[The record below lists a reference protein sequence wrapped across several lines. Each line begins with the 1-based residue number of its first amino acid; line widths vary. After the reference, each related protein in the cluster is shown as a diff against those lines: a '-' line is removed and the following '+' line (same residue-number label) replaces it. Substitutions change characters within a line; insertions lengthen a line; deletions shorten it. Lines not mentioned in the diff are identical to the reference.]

1 MSSSSTRPADKVEE
15 AYGFIAHNYL
25 PGDEIFLFGFSR
37 GAYTARMVAMFI
49 GEIGVL
55 DRTEME
61 HFARIFIDYQTLGK
75 STDKDEIAT
84 LHSRLAKWN
93 QHDSPGRLRA
103 DYDEIT
109 FSVKCV
115 GVFDTVG
122 SLGLPEEF
130 PLRSRRIK
138 TLFGFP
144 DRVLGDHIERA
155 YQALALNE
163 PRADFDCARF
173 EQKPEGRAKGQ
184 ILQQCWFTGCHS
196 DIGGGYDEHD
206 LADITLIWMA
216 AQVGDMLALDSKYLA
231 ARIDPVAPWGM
242 QSPHDPMT
250 GVFMLAHTIQRQLPE
265 GINDVT
271 REVIHSSVLEQS
283 SLYPS
288 VRSLIEKVP
297 ELISPLFPLEE
308 EMKVNWPYKPPAT
321 LPAATTAAA
330 TTTTTT
336 TTTTIQTNVTVAV
349 ASSGGS
355 SVIATGPKPV
365 LKRTLH
371 VVVDNLLASDTMAVK
386 DLAEHYES
394 LSAAQ
399 NSPSSSTN
407 PGTRRPYSHRNS
419 DDISHL
425 LPNSPARFLTHT
437 SKRTSVAD
445 DNKQSY
451 DVVPP
456 ETSVDITGAPAELDS
471 STGVPPSASN
481 LTPSFLGTEG
491 TTILPSLLGSH
502 TRSVEYVES
511 SPDKSD
517 TATLVERPRF
527 PPHVPIP
534 ATTLF
539 ARSAS
544 PLSLPKL
551 DDYLSRLHVPSF
563 VLRGR
568 QAGDSQ
574 IFPPMEKLAVPVT
587 NVDLVDSWRQL
598 FLGTIPNLVALNFA
612 SGTLGALIYLVIL
625 MVITAGLLYHFY
637 RSTPL
642 CDRYNTVEGLQ
653 LSQPKDGRWGIVI
666 TTFLL
671 TLIYLPLSTMA
682 VNVLVWSEDLWAV
695 PNYYRNATSFPP
707 VVAPLGPPEEYRE
720 PLDFCWTTTMKKN
733 EVNFAPLII
742 IISFLAFAGLTVWFP
757 IALRKV
763 IQRSVPR
770 VDPYTELGRRRNSG
784 DMDREYHRLLSRD
797 RNAFAFLYGGFRRGW
812 GTYEST
818 YLLAKLS
825 TLFIVAVINSDNCLF
840 RGVSRTWL
848 PIARQVILLVST
860 IVFFVMHCILVP
872 FLDPVNNASEWV
884 SRVNY
889 LITAGIALANVFEF
903 PGKDIITS
911 YILYIVYVITY
922 GFTIYFL
929 IINMSVVHRWIKRLS
944 RRVDFSID
952 VFSPWLDLSPSSL
965 HVKRRIWQETL
976 TTLILTASD
985 CKIPEG
991 QAMMFAQARDLEYPP
1006 YLLDFAGTPAERH
1019 VENMKI
1025 LREIGSLAYTKGVS
1039 LTSGP
1044 DHPIYAQIAAEI
1056 QANYIGPDCYWK
1068 PDTMRP
1074 HCRSF
1079 FGNAW
1084 WVPFPP
1090 SLVLKY
1096 DDGPLTVLQAP
1107 KDLERYISQNL
1118 DPDIRQRRDVRL
1130 ALRALDGQ
1138 VVNWPY
1144 CHTTDVGA
1152 NTVWSCRRQRYKAN
1166 VTLHFHTCTLVI
1178 KRKGQLDW
1186 HGVPLGSGFDVELV
1200 YSTEVRQPGTLI
1212 GLTEDF
1218 DLTPPLARFLTLNR
1232 DIIDSRLD
1240 YIERELG
1247 DYKTHHEAECRYKRD
1262 TLTYGFLTNVYDQP
1276 QAPSS
1281 LVRWIRD
1288 HEKDVRIGQLLVQE
1302 EQAISMAYERVN
1314 AVSESE
1320 AASWWYIFWDDF
1332 WRQNHDAI
1340 PALNLHASDF
1350 NPHYPT
1356 SIAYTPLPRANLEAF
1371 LIQRGLMSGTSKP
1384 NGYLHHGFLNKIY
1397 IRLNEAV
1404 FHDSP
1409 QAVLF
1414 HLGIDGSEMNMSVV
1428 DENLEQPS
1436 TTFGTGGGT
1445 DHDDISVR
1453 PRPTYR
1459 WEGLLMDEVQER
1471 KPRRKGLF
1479 VKLKAWLGLNPIWR
1493 SGSPSKGISLDV
1505 RLHNGRYVLLSENV
1519 DD

>member
-1 MSSSSTRPADKVEE
+1 MARYRCEYCQKDFPTRNGQSKHIKHSPPCFRKWNAAIQRSQPDHLGSAEPDPPIFDPSTPQELDEIPLPANANSCHRVTVEDVIDDDDPRNFSRYVESYPMEPVRLKKGTLAFETWKADNIKAGRSEWYPYADEEEWEVVRWLTNSVTQADLDKYLKVEHVKAHGGLSFSSKYQFYKQLDKLPTGPDWHCEVVQIQGDQHNPDGSIMMEDVEVWRRDPVECIRELIANPAFKDYMAYLPEQVFADKE
-15 AYGFIAHNYL
+15 G
-25 PGDEIFLFGFSR
+25 
-37 GAYTARMVAMFI
+37 TQ
-49 GEIGVL
+49 
-55 DRTEME
+55 
-61 HFARIFIDYQTLGK
+61 RI
-75 STDKDEIAT
+75 
-84 LHSRLAKWN
+84 
-93 QHDSPGRLRA
+93 
-103 DYDEIT
+103 YDEMWT
-109 FSVKCV
+109 GEWWWKMQERMPK
-115 GVFDTVG
+115 D
-122 SLGLPEEF
+122 
-130 PLRSRRIK
+130 
-138 TLFGFP
+138 GF
-144 DRVLGDHIERA
+144 
-155 YQALALNE
+155 
-163 PRADFDCARF
+163 
-173 EQKPEGRAKGQ
+173 
-184 ILQQCWFTGCHS
+184 
-196 DIGGGYDEHD
+196 
-206 LADITLIWMA
+206 
-216 AQVGDMLALDSKYLA
+216 
-231 ARIDPVAPWGM
+231 VAP
-242 QSPHDPMT
+242 
-250 GVFMLAHTIQRQLPE
+250 I
-265 GINDVT
+265 I
-271 REVIHSSVLEQS
+271 
-283 SLYPS
+283 
-288 VRSLIEKVP
+288 
-297 ELISPLFPLEE
+297 
-308 EMKVNWPYKPPAT
+308 
-321 LPAATTAAA
+321 
-330 TTTTTT
+330 
-336 TTTTIQTNVTVAV
+336 
-349 ASSGGS
+349 
-355 SVIATGPKPV
+355 
-365 LKRTLH
+365 
-371 VVVDNLLASDTMAVK
+371 LASDKTQLSTFRGDKSAWPVYLTIGNISKEVRRKPTTYATVLIGYLPTAKLQCFGENTRSLAGYRMFHHCMSLLLKPLVAAGKEGVEMTCADGFIRKMFPILAAYIADYPEQCLVACCKENQCPRCLVQPTKRGELLTTIEQRRPEDILHTLRAHKRGQKPPNFEKHGLRPVYNAFWK
-386 DLAEHYES
+386 DLPHCDIFSSMTPDILHQLHKGVFKDHLVKWCTELIGEDEMDTRFKTIPKAPGLRHFVKGISGVSQWTGREHKEMQKVFVGIMATSQWYVV
-394 LSAAQ
+394 
-399 NSPSSSTN
+399 NYD
-407 PGTRRPYSHRNS
+407 PGNIT
-419 DDISHL
+419 SHL
-425 LPNSPARFLTHT
+425 S
-437 SKRTSVAD
+437 SKF
-445 DNKQSY
+445 K
-451 DVVPP
+451 
-456 ETSVDITGAPAELDS
+456 
-471 STGVPPSASN
+471 
-481 LTPSFLGTEG
+481 
-491 TTILPSLLGSH
+491 
-502 TRSVEYVES
+502 
-511 SPDKSD
+511 
-517 TATLVERPRF
+517 
-527 PPHVPIP
+527 
-534 ATTLF
+534 
-539 ARSAS
+539 
-544 PLSLPKL
+544 
-551 DDYLSRLHVPSF
+551 
-563 VLRGR
+563 
-568 QAGDSQ
+568 
-574 IFPPMEKLAVPVT
+574 M
-587 NVDLVDSWRQL
+587 
-598 FLGTIPNLVALNFA
+598 
-612 SGTLGALIYLVIL
+612 
-625 MVITAGLLYHFY
+625 
-637 RSTPL
+637 
-642 CDRYNTVEGLQ
+642 

-733 EVNFAPLII
+733 EVNFAPVII

-757 IALRKV
+757 VALRKV

-991 QAMMFAQARDLEYPP
+991 QAIMFAQARDLEYPP

-1178 KRKGQLDW
+1178 KHKGQLDW

-1350 NPHYPT
+1350 NPHHPT
-1356 SIAYTPLPRANLEAF
+1356 SIAYTPLPRASLEAF

-1414 HLGIDGSEMNMSVV
+1414 HLGIDGSEMNMSGV

-1436 TTFGTGGGT
+1436 TTLGTGGGT

-1471 KPRRKGLF
+1471 KPHRKGLF

-1519 DD
+1519 D